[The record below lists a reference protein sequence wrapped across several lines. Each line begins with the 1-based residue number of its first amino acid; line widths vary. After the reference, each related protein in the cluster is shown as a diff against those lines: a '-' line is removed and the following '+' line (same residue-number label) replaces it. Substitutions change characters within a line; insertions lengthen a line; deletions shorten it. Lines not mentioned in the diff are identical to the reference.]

1 MKLDPKTTAV
11 LTLDIQEGLLGS
23 VPGADLI
30 LPNAAKVVETAR
42 KGGFHLF
49 HVGIGFEPGYPEI
62 SQKNKRF
69 AAVKERGVFVK
80 GSDTAKFHSSVY
92 KTGDTVIYKHRYGA
106 FTGNALEMILRAQ
119 GIETLVFFGITTSGI
134 VLSTQRS
141 AFDMDFNCVIVKD
154 ACVDRD
160 EEVHRVLME
169 KVFTVQGTVI
179 SSADFEA

>member
-11 LTLDIQEGLLGS
+11 LTLDIQNGLLGS
-23 VPGADLI
+23 VLGADVI
-30 LPNAAKVVETAR
+30 LPNAAKVVEAAR

-62 SQKNKRF
+62 SPKNKRF
-69 AAVKERGVFVK
+69 VAVKERGVFLK

-119 GIETLVFFGITTSGI
+119 DIETLVFFGLTTSGI
-134 VLSTQRS
+134 VLSTLRL
-141 AFDMDFNCVIVKD
+141 AYDLDFNCVVVKD
-154 ACVDRD
+154 ACFDRD
-160 EEVHRVLME
+160 EEVHRVLTE
-169 KVFTVQGTVI
+169 KVFTDQGTVI
-179 SSADFEA
+179 SSAEFVA